1 VTTWA
6 RTASGDLLFPT
17 LGSGQSALVTDPGAQ
32 CAITLQ
38 DKLSFWL
45 GEWFLDTSQ
54 GVPWLQVL
62 GIKNPNV
69 SAIRAMLRSIIEGTP
84 PVVSVNELSAVFT
97 PARRSFAYQFSAT
110 LASGQVLTG
119 GTGQPFIVSAG
130 S

>member
-1 VTTWA
+1 MSTWA
-6 RTASGDLLFPT
+6 RTQSGDLLFPT
-17 LGSGQSALVTDPGAQ
+17 LGSGQSALVTDPGEQ

-69 SAIRAMLRSIIEGTP
+69 NAIRAMLRSIIQGTP
-84 PVVSVNELSAVFT
+84 PVVSVDELQALYT
-97 PARRSFAYQFSAT
+97 PSRRSFAYTFSAS
-110 LASGQVLTG
+110 LATGQVLTG
-119 GTGQPFIVSAG
+119 GTGQPFVVSAG
-130 S
+130 G